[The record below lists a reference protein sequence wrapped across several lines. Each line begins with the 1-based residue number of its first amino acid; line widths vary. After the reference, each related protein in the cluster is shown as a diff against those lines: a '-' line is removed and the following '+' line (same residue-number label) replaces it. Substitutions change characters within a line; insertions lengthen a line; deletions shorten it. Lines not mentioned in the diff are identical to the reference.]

1 MDPASKFDSDPA
13 SNCTPDNSWPARR
26 AIRNLGPIGVPAYA
40 RMGPSS
46 VHRAL
51 EFPEHGE
58 GAVGPSRALRSLEF
72 LVADLVTLNG
82 IRRHGYR
89 RAWCSGRLPCRR

>member
-1 MDPASKFDSDPA
+1 MDPASKFDADPA
-13 SNCTPDNSWPARR
+13 SNWTPDNSWPARR

-51 EFPEHGE
+51 EFPEHG
-58 GAVGPSRALRSLEF
+58 GGGVGPSRASGLWNARF
-72 LVADLVTLNG
+72 GLNG
-82 IRRHGYR
+82 QVCAHSRYR
-89 RAWCSGRLPCRR
+89 SVRLLISPSTNKA